1 VKKTS
6 RSQHREPRSGHPR
19 QGGQRPAGPCL
30 HCQRPN
36 GQHPKP
42 RPKPSPEE
50 RPKPESSKPLK
61 ISPQAGRA
69 LSRIGIPEPGPFIP
83 DKFQTSAVAL
93 AAAEDVIVSAPTG
106 SGKTWIAQQAIA
118 QKLSLGGR
126 AWYASPLKA
135 LSNAKFLEFSRVFGE
150 ARVGLLTGDHKVNP
164 EADLVIGTTEILRN
178 QLYDAMS
185 DGLDL
190 AVDLVVLDEAH
201 YLGDR
206 ERGVVWEEVLIYL
219 PARVRLLLLSATVAN
234 AGELAAW
241 LAGNRGGPVRV
252 VTGGERPVPLAGLA
266 LLRPGEITTLAEAAR
281 RAGHRRGEGRRPPP
295 FVPPI
300 PNAAVMRA
308 LREADLLPAIFFL
321 KSRLDCDAAAGRGGP
336 SPRET
341 PARLRARNRLLDDY
355 LEKYP
360 FLAGHPHLGAIRQG
374 AVAAHHAGH
383 LPHYKMLVEEL
394 MSRGCLD
401 AIFATSTVSAG
412 VNFPARTVVIRQ
424 SDRFDGQGFS
434 DFSATEFTQMT
445 GRAGR
450 RGRDYIGFVLA
461 VPGPHLN
468 LGLLAG
474 LMGAPP
480 DPVRSALAVNFS
492 MALNLLAA
500 YRPPEIQKLLAASL
514 AAYQC
519 GATGPFNDGQVLTDS
534 ATPAADPHQFDA
546 MKRLEKSDKGS
557 SELGQ
562 PLRADPLAAALE
574 KPDNGYSGLGH
585 SLSIDSPS
593 AALEKSFKDHLAF
606 LEGEGLVTPSHRLT
620 LDGQWAAELRLD
632 HPLVFY
638 AGVKAG
644 AWPSPPSLLA
654 GAVAA
659 LVGDKE
665 SNQPLPRAKPPS
677 RLTEALTTLLL
688 AVSSLMDRLERA
700 GFAVPTFN
708 LRPAWAVYNWAA
720 GGDFEAAVALLGL
733 GPGDM
738 AMLALRTADH
748 LRQLAGLS
756 AHPELASAAKEA
768 RFRILREPVST
779 PL

>member
-1 VKKTS
+1 MKKS
-6 RSQHREPRSGHPR
+6 RSSHHREPRSGRPGLGRPR
-19 QGGQRPAGPCL
+19 PYHKAKTPPAE
-30 HCQRPN
+30 N
-36 GQHPKP
+36 
-42 RPKPSPEE
+42 PKPSA
-50 RPKPESSKPLK
+50 PLK
-61 ISPQAGRA
+61 ISPQAGRY
-69 LSRIGIPEPGPFIP
+69 LRRIGIPETGPFTP
-83 DKFQTSAVAL
+83 DEFQTAAVDL
-93 AAAEDVIVSAPTG
+93 AATEDVIVSAPTG
-106 SGKTWIAQQAIA
+106 SGKTWIAEQAIA
-118 QKLSLGGR
+118 QKLADGGR

-135 LSNAKFLEFSRVFGE
+135 LSNAKFLEFGRVFGGP
-150 ARVGLLTGDHKVNP
+150 RVGLLTGDHKVNP
-164 EADLVIGTTEILRN
+164 EADLIIGTTEILRN
-178 QLYDAMS
+178 QLYDAMNS
-185 DGLDL
+185 ALDL
-190 AVDLVVLDEAH
+190 PVDLVVLDEAH

-234 AGELAAW
+234 AEELADW
-241 LAGNRGGPVRV
+241 LAWNRGRPVRV
-252 VTGGERPVPLAGLA
+252 VKGGERPVPLAGLT
-266 LLRPGEITTLAEAAR
+266 LWPSGGITTLAEAGR
-281 RAGHRRGEGRRPPP
+281 RVSPHRPPP
-295 FVPPI
+295 FIPPL

-336 SPRET
+336 HPRET
-341 PARLRARNRLLDDY
+341 PARLRDRNLLVDDY

-360 FLAGHPHLGAIRQG
+360 FLAGHPHLGALRQG

-450 RGRDYIGFVLA
+450 RGRDHIGFILA

-474 LMGAPP
+474 LMNAPP

-500 YRPPEIQKLLAASL
+500 YRLPEIKKLLAASL
-514 AAYQC
+514 AAWQD
-519 GATGPFNDGQVLTDS
+519 GATGGPWEGGQHFI
-534 ATPAADPHQFDA
+534 A
-546 MKRLEKSDKGS
+546 SDHPNKAS
-557 SELGQ
+557 RDL
-562 PLRADPLAAALE
+562 
-574 KPDNGYSGLGH
+574 Y
-585 SLSIDSPS
+585 
-593 AALEKSFKDHLAF
+593 KSFQAHLAF
-606 LEGEGLVTPSHRLT
+606 LGGEDLVTSGHRLT

-644 AWPSPPSLLA
+644 AWPKPPPLLA
-654 GAVAA
+654 AAVAA

-665 SNQPLPRAKPPS
+665 SNQPLPRAKPPR
-677 RLTEALTTLLL
+677 RLTEALTALLL
-688 AVSSLMDRLERA
+688 AVGPLMDRLERA

-708 LRPAWAVYNWAA
+708 LRPAWAVFTWAA
-720 GGDFEAAVALLGL
+720 GGEFEAAVALLGL

-748 LRQLAGLS
+748 LRQLAGLT
-756 AHPELASAAKEA
+756 AHPGLAEAAKEA

>member
-1 VKKTS
+1 
-6 RSQHREPRSGHPR
+6 
-19 QGGQRPAGPCL
+19 L
-30 HCQRPN
+30 
-36 GQHPKP
+36 
-42 RPKPSPEE
+42 
-50 RPKPESSKPLK
+50 
-61 ISPQAGRA
+61 AGRF
-69 LSRIGIPEPGPFIP
+69 LSRIGVPEPGPFIP
-83 DKFQTSAVAL
+83 DDFQIEAVGL
-93 AAAEDVIVSAPTG
+93 AGREDVIVSAPTG
-106 SGKTWIAQQAIA
+106 SGKTWIAERAIA
-118 QKLSLGGR
+118 QKLSDGGR

-150 ARVGLLTGDHKVNP
+150 AKVGLLTGDHKVNP
-164 EADLVIGTTEILRN
+164 EADLIIGTTEILRN

-185 DGLDL
+185 GEQNL

-201 YLGDR
+201 YLGDL

-241 LAGNRGGPVRV
+241 LAGNRGRPVRV
-252 VTGGERPVPLAGLA
+252 VTGGERPVPLAGLT
-266 LLRPGEITTLAEAAR
+266 LWPSGEMTTLAEAAR
-281 RAGHRRGEGRRPPP
+281 RAGARRPAP
-295 FVPPI
+295 FIRPL
-300 PNAAVMRA
+300 PNAAILRA

-321 KSRLDCDAAAGRGGP
+321 KSRLDCDTAASRGGP
-336 SPRET
+336 PPREDS
-341 PARLRARNRLLDDY
+341 ARLRARNRLLDGH

-360 FLAGHPHLGAIRQG
+360 FLASHPHIGAIRQG

-383 LPHYKMLVEEL
+383 LPHYKMMVEEL

-401 AIFATSTVSAG
+401 AIYATSTVSAG

-450 RGRDYIGFVLA
+450 RGRDHIGFILA

-474 LMGAPP
+474 LLGAPP

-500 YRPPEIQKLLAASL
+500 YRPPDIKKLLAASL
-514 AAYQC
+514 AAFQ
-519 GATGPFNDGQVLTDS
+519 GGG
-534 ATPAADPHQFDA
+534 
-546 MKRLEKSDKGS
+546 
-557 SELGQ
+557 
-562 PLRADPLAAALE
+562 AALT
-574 KPDNGYSGLGH
+574 PGPRTSA
-585 SLSIDSPS
+585 SPS
-593 AALEKSFKDHLAF
+593 AGLEQSFQAHMEF
-606 LEGEGLVTPSHRLT
+606 LEGEGLVTSSHGLT

-644 AWPSPPSLLA
+644 AWPLRPPLLA
-654 GAVAA
+654 AAVAA

-665 SNQPLPRAKPPS
+665 SNQPLPRSKPPR
-677 RLTEALTTLLL
+677 RLTEALTALLL
-688 AVSSLMDRLERA
+688 AVGPLMDRLERA

-708 LRPAWAVYNWAA
+708 LRPAWAVLNWAA
-720 GGDFEAAVALLGL
+720 GGDFEAAVAILGL
-733 GPGDM
+733 GPGDL

-748 LRQLAGLS
+748 LRQLAGLT
-756 AHPELASAAKEA
+756 AHPGLAEAAREA
-768 RFRILREPVST
+768 RFRLLREPVST

>member
-1 VKKTS
+1 
-6 RSQHREPRSGHPR
+6 
-19 QGGQRPAGPCL
+19 
-30 HCQRPN
+30 
-36 GQHPKP
+36 
-42 RPKPSPEE
+42 
-50 RPKPESSKPLK
+50 
-61 ISPQAGRA
+61 
-69 LSRIGIPEPGPFIP
+69 
-83 DKFQTSAVAL
+83 
-93 AAAEDVIVSAPTG
+93 
-106 SGKTWIAQQAIA
+106 
-118 QKLSLGGR
+118 
-126 AWYASPLKA
+126 LKA
-135 LSNAKFLEFSRVFGE
+135 LSNAKFLEFGRVFGGP
-150 ARVGLLTGDHKVNP
+150 RVGLLTGDHKVNP
-164 EADLVIGTTEILRN
+164 EADLIIGTTEILRN
-178 QLYDAMS
+178 QLYDAMNS
-185 DGLDL
+185 GLDL
-190 AVDLVVLDEAH
+190 PVDLVVLDEAH
-201 YLGDR
+201 YLGDLD
-206 ERGVVWEEVLIYL
+206 RGVVWEEVLIYL

-234 AGELAAW
+234 AEELAAW
-241 LAGNRGGPVRV
+241 LAGNRGRPVRV
-252 VTGGERPVPLAGLA
+252 VTGGERPVPLAGLT
-266 LLRPGEITTLAEAAR
+266 LWPSGEMTTLAEAAR
-281 RAGHRRGEGRRPPP
+281 RAGARRPGPGGPP
-295 FVPPI
+295 Q
-300 PNAAVMRA
+300 PNAAIMRA

-321 KSRLDCDAAAGRGGP
+321 KSRLDCDAAAGRGSP
-336 SPRET
+336 QPRET
-341 PARLRARNRLLDDY
+341 PARLLARNILVDDY

-360 FLAGHPHLGAIRQG
+360 FLAGHPHLGALRQG

-450 RGRDYIGFVLA
+450 RGRDHIGFILA

-474 LMGAPP
+474 LMNAPP

-500 YRPPEIQKLLAASL
+500 YRLPEIKKLLAASL
-514 AAYQC
+514 AAWQG
-519 GATGPFNDGQVLTDS
+519 GATGPWGGLHFIASDRPTALNQS
-534 ATPAADPHQFDA
+534 AKGADF
-546 MKRLEKSDKGS
+546 
-557 SELGQ
+557 
-562 PLRADPLAAALE
+562 LA
-574 KPDNGYSGLGH
+574 
-585 SLSIDSPS
+585 SPS
-593 AALEKSFKDHLAF
+593 PRRKQGPVLGPEHHSARSANQHAGLNKASRDLYKSFQAHLAF
-606 LEGEGLVTPSHRLT
+606 LEGEGLVTCGHRLT

-644 AWPSPPSLLA
+644 AWPKPPPLLA
-654 GAVAA
+654 SAVAA

-665 SNQPLPRAKPPS
+665 SNQPLPRAKPPR
-677 RLTEALTTLLL
+677 RLTEALSTLLL
-688 AVSSLMDRLERA
+688 AVGPLMDRLERA
-700 GFAVPTFN
+700 GFAVPTFH
-708 LRPAWAVYNWAA
+708 LRPAWAVFTWAA

-748 LRQLAGLS
+748 LRQLAGLT
-756 AHPELASAAKEA
+756 AHHPGLAEAAKEA

>member
-1 VKKTS
+1 MKNTARS
-6 RSQHREPRSGHPR
+6 RHREPHPGR
-19 QGGQRPAGPCL
+19 RGQNR
-30 HCQRPN
+30 
-36 GQHPKP
+36 P
-42 RPKPSPEE
+42 RPSPGRTPPEPP
-50 RPKPESSKPLK
+50 RPWTPK
-61 ISPQAGRA
+61 ISPLAGRS
-69 LSRIGIPEPGPFIP
+69 LSRIGAPEPGPFTP
-83 DKFQTSAVAL
+83 DEFQTTAVGL
-93 AAAEDVIVSAPTG
+93 AATEDVIVSAPTG
-106 SGKTWIAQQAIA
+106 SGKTWIAEQAIA
-118 QKLSLGGR
+118 QKLAAGGR

-135 LSNAKFLEFSRVFGE
+135 LSNAKFLEFGRLFGE

-164 EADLVIGTTEILRN
+164 EAELIIGTTEILRN

-185 DGLDL
+185 GGRDL

-234 AGELAAW
+234 AEELAAW
-241 LAGNRGGPVRV
+241 LARNRGRPARV
-252 VTGGERPVPLAGLA
+252 VTGGERPVPLAGLT
-266 LLRPGEITTLAEAAR
+266 LWPSGEVTTLDEAAR
-281 RAGHRRGEGRRPPP
+281 RADRRRRAP
-295 FVPPI
+295 FNPQT
-300 PNAAVMRA
+300 PNAGIMRV

-321 KSRLDCDAAAGRGGP
+321 KSRLDCDAAAGRDGGP
-336 SPRET
+336 PRET
-341 PARLRARNRLLDDY
+341 PARLGARNRLVDEYLD
-355 LEKYP
+355 KYP
-360 FLAGHPHLGAIRQG
+360 FLADHPHLGAIRRG

-450 RGRDYIGFVLA
+450 RGRDRIGFVLA

-474 LMGAPP
+474 LMKAPP

-500 YRPPEIQKLLAASL
+500 YRPPEIKKLLAASL
-514 AAYQC
+514 AAWQ
-519 GATGPFNDGQVLTDS
+519 GAVGPFISGEPSVDSNLLTARDQ
-534 ATPAADPHQFDA
+534 AGGD
-546 MKRLEKSDKGS
+546 L
-557 SELGQ
+557 
-562 PLRADPLAAALE
+562 
-574 KPDNGYSGLGH
+574 Y
-585 SLSIDSPS
+585 
-593 AALEKSFKDHLAF
+593 KSFQAHLAF
-606 LEGEGLVTPSHRLT
+606 LESEGLVDAGRRLT

-632 HPLVFY
+632 HPLIFY

-644 AWPSPPSLLA
+644 AWPLPPPLLA
-654 GAVAA
+654 AAVAG

-665 SNQPLPRAKPPS
+665 SNQPPPRSKPPR
-677 RLTEALTTLLL
+677 RLIEALTRLLL
-688 AVSSLMDRLERA
+688 AVGPLMDRLERA
-700 GFAVPTFN
+700 GFAIPTLN
-708 LRPAWAVYNWAA
+708 LRPAWAVLNWAA
-720 GGDFEAAVALLGL
+720 GGDFDSAVATLGL

-748 LRQLAGLS
+748 LRQLAGL
-756 AHPELASAAKEA
+756 AGHPELAAAAREA
-768 RFRILREPVST
+768 RFRILREPVSS